1 MDGKKICKFC
11 GLEFG
16 NKVLKE
22 HYSVVHQGEEQIN
35 KSIQEFLPEKNM
47 NFETMMK
54 TPNEK
59 KDIERI
65 GIRIV
70 NDRKNY
76 FVNNKMQV

>member
-1 MDGKKICKFC
+1 MEKEICKFC

-47 NFETMMK
+47 NFEIMMK

-59 KDIERI
+59 KKTLKGLES
-65 GIRIV
+65 GLSTTE
-70 NDRKNY
+70 KATL
-76 FVNNKMQV
+76 